1 MKARLFAFAWG
12 PILLCC
18 LAVFA
23 QVKSPQD
30 YLGFRVGE
38 DYKLADWQ
46 QITGYFNDLG
56 KSSNRVHVDVIGQT
70 TLKKPFLRV
79 TITSPE
85 NYAKIARY
93 EEITRRLADPRG
105 LSQAEADRLIS
116 EGKSVIAITCSVHA
130 TEVAGAQ
137 MSMELAYN
145 MATKNTSEVK
155 NILDNVI
162 FLLVPSLNPDGLDI
176 VVNWYKKNLKT
187 PFESA
192 PVPE

>member
-1 MKARLFAFAWG
+1 MKPRFIA
-12 PILLCC
+12 ISLLTMT
-18 LAVFA
+18 LAITATA

-46 QITGYFNDLG
+46 QITGYFNELG
-56 KSSNRVHVDVIGQT
+56 KASDRIHVDVIGQT

-93 EEITRRLADPRG
+93 EEITHRLADPRG
-105 LSQAEADRLIS
+105 LSDEEANRLIS

-130 TEVAGAQ
+130 TEVAAAQ

-145 MATKNTSEVK
+145 IATKNTAEIK

-162 FLLVPSLNPDGLDI
+162 RVLVPSLNQDGLDI
-176 VVNWYKKNLKT
+176 VVNW
-187 PFESA
+187 
-192 PVPE
+192 

>member
-1 MKARLFAFAWG
+1 MKARFVGFALPVMLAAS
-12 PILLCC
+12 
-18 LAVFA
+18 AVFA

-46 QITGYFNDLG
+46 QITGYFNELG
-56 KSSNRVHVDVIGQT
+56 KSSDRIHVDVIGQT
-70 TLKKPFLRV
+70 TLKKPFLRI
-79 TITSPE
+79 TITSPQ
-85 NYAKIARY
+85 NYAKLARY

-105 LSQAEADRLIS
+105 LSPEQAERLIG

-130 TEVAGAQ
+130 TEVAAAQ

-176 VVNWYKKNLKT
+176 VVNWYKKNL
-187 PFESA
+187 
-192 PVPE
+192 